1 MFGGFDPQDRK
12 HEFFARQRVP
22 ATILALLINA
32 GLGAA
37 MAYYG
42 SLPPAP
48 EKEEEVAVE
57 LAPEPKA
64 EEPEEMDIEEE
75 PEPEE
80 APPPPPNSK
89 PQPNNKPA
97 PKVETPTEVTDTELT
112 ESEKAA
118 STQAGD
124 GSGTGTS
131 GQGTKTEPTKEPEKA
146 PEPEPEPE
154 KAPPKRDDSKP
165 TSLTRTDKP
174 AKFEEP
180 RAMPAYPPAM
190 QSRGIEG
197 EVVVK
202 IHVYRDKTIRKLTF
216 TKVENN
222 ADTDEL
228 KTKANEAMKK
238 LVTKAISSWKVA
250 EPCKHSDGTAFVCTM
265 TQKFPFKL
273 EK

>member
-89 PQPNNKPA
+89 PQPQNKPA
-97 PKVETPTEVTDTELT
+97 PKVETPTEVTDKQLE

-118 STQAGD
+118 SNQAGD
-124 GSGTGTS
+124 GSGSGTS
-131 GQGTKTEPTKEPEKA
+131 GQGTKTTPTDPTPEK
-146 PEPEPEPE
+146 EPEPEPE

-228 KTKANEAMKK
+228 KAKANEAMKK

-250 EPCKHSDGTAFVCTM
+250 EPCKHSDGTPFVCTM